1 MTRRKSLR
9 EELEELRSEFESLRP
24 VAKEP
29 EAQTT
34 GAEEMTGNMIERQM
48 GELNRMV
55 QDMLDDAE
63 QTVADHPKAT
73 VAGAIAL
80 GILIGRL
87 TAK

>member
-9 EELEELRSEFESLRP
+9 EELEDLRSEFESLRRP
-24 VAKEP
+24 DKDE
-29 EAQTT
+29 EAAA
-34 GAEEMTGNMIERQM
+34 AEAPHGNMIERQM
-48 GELNRMV
+48 AELNSMV

>member
-9 EELEELRSEFESLRP
+9 EELEDLRSEFESLRHP
-24 VAKEP
+24 EQQAKTAVDAP
-29 EAQTT
+29 Q
-34 GAEEMTGNMIERQM
+34 GNMIERQM
-48 GELNRMV
+48 AELNRMV

>member
-1 MTRRKSLR
+1 MTRRKTTR
-9 EELEELRSEFESLRP
+9 EELEALRSEFESLRN

-29 EAQTT
+29 EAP
-34 GAEEMTGNMIERQM
+34 APPNDEPTGNMIERQM
-48 GELNRMV
+48 TELNRMV

>member
-9 EELEELRSEFESLRP
+9 DELEDLRSEFESLRHP
-24 VAKEP
+24 EKQAKAAADAP
-29 EAQTT
+29 H
-34 GAEEMTGNMIERQM
+34 GNMIERQM
-48 GELNRMV
+48 AELNRMV
-55 QDMLDDAE
+55 QDMLDDAG